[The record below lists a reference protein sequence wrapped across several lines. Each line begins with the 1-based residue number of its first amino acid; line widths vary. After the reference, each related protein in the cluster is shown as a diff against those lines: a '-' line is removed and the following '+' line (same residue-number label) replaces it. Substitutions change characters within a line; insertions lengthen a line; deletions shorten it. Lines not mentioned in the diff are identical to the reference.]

1 MMVMMAMQMMTLI
14 DDDDVEDVLHLE
26 ETMMTMILR

>member
-1 MMVMMAMQMMTLI
+1 MVMMAMQMMTLI